1 MRPCFTFTAK
11 TSARAAVLALDQEI
25 GFWGTQAKDFRASLD
40 AIEGDLDVE
49 INSPGGEVMA
59 GLGMYNML
67 RARAAAGTKITT
79 RVTGVAASIASVI
92 ALAGDKREMPK
103 NAFAMTHGV
112 SGMAWGTEDVLRD
125 QADAV
130 GKMNASIRGIYMDR
144 MGVDEAKAAELMSKD
159 TWLSGEEC
167 LDLGFATALTDAVEA
182 TAKFD
187 MERAD
192 LPANVRAVFKAK
204 ADPKEPLVPDADDSA
219 VEAARLAAEADAARL
234 AAEAAAVPD
243 TPVAEQIVA
252 EAKRIGFEAHAAW
265 FAVNFASLDDAKAR
279 LNVAREINA
288 LLNVV
293 GKPELAAQ
301 AIRSAQSVAEVRAQL
316 VDAMAASDKLVDN
329 KQPAT
334 NGQTARDN
342 AKPADVNPT
351 AIWASHNSQQNLK
364 GR

>member
-144 MGVDEAKAAELMSKD
+144 MGVDEAKATELMSKD

-167 LDLGFATALTDAVEA
+167 LDLGFATVLTDAVEA
-182 TAKFD
+182 TARFD
-187 MERAD
+187 MDRAD
-192 LPANVRAVFKAK
+192 LPENVRAVFKAK
-204 ADPKEPLVPDADDSA
+204 VEPTDPPDADDSS
-219 VEAARLAAEADAARL
+219 L
-234 AAEAAAVPD
+234 
-243 TPVAEQIVA
+243 TPEPEPVAPETPLAEQIVA
-252 EAKRIGFEAHAAW
+252 EAKKAGFEAHAAF
-265 FAVNFASLDDAKAR
+265 FAVNFASFNEAKAR
-279 LNVAREINA
+279 MGVAREINA
-288 LLNVV
+288 LCNVV
-293 GKPELAAQ
+293 GKPELAAK
-301 AIRSAQSVAEVRAQL
+301 AIRSGKSAADVRAEL
-316 VDAMAASDKLVDN
+316 VDAMAAEDAAVDN
-329 KQPAT
+329 KQPKP

-351 AIWASHNSQQNLK
+351 ALWASHNAQLQLK
-364 GR
+364 GS

>member
-11 TSARAAVLALDQEI
+11 AAGKPAVLALDEEI
-25 GFWGTQAKDFRASLD
+25 GFWGTQAKDFRAALD
-40 AIEGDLDVE
+40 AVDGDLDVE

-67 RARAAAGTKITT
+67 RARAAAGVNITT

-112 SGMAWGTEDVLRD
+112 SGMAWGTEEVLRD

-144 MGVDEAKAAELMSKD
+144 MGVDEAKATELMSKD

-167 LDLGFATALTDAVEA
+167 LDLGFATTLTDAVEA

-192 LPANVRAVFKAK
+192 LPENVRAVFKAK
-204 ADPKEPLVPDADDSA
+204 ADPKDP
-219 VEAARLAAEADAARL
+219 EAARLAAEAAAARR

-252 EAKRIGFEAHAAW
+252 EAKAAGFEAHAAF
-265 FAVNFASLDDAKAR
+265 FAVNYTSLNAAKAR
-279 LNVAREINA
+279 LGVAREINA
-288 LLNVV
+288 LCTIA
-293 GKPELAAQ
+293 GKPEMAAKAIRGGKSVADTRTDLVNALAA
-301 AIRSAQSVAEVRAQL
+301 E
-316 VDAMAASDKLVDN
+316 DDLVDN
-329 KQPAT
+329 KQPT
-334 NGQTARDN
+334 PKGPTARDN